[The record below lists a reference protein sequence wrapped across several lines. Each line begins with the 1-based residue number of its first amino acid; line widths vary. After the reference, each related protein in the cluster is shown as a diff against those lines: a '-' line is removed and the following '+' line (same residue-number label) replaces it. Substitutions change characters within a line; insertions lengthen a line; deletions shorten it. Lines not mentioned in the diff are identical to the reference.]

1 MLTFVS
7 FFDEELDRLFKLVLR
22 MGYQDDH
29 LTIVQYLMRGRSII
43 SSSKG
48 LQQMMT
54 IYNLQSFITLGNEDI
69 TFEDGQHDYVRNPIY
84 LLIQKGII

>member
-1 MLTFVS
+1 MMS
-7 FFDEELDRLFKLVLR
+7 C
-22 MGYQDDH
+22 QDDH
-29 LTIVQYLMRGRSII
+29 LTIVRYLMCGRSII

-48 LQQMMT
+48 SQRMMS
-54 IYNLQSFITLGNEDI
+54 IYNLQSFITLGNADI

>member
-1 MLTFVS
+1 MMS
-7 FFDEELDRLFKLVLR
+7 C
-22 MGYQDDH
+22 QDDH

-48 LQQMMT
+48 SQRMMS

-69 TFEDGQHDYVRNPIY
+69 TFENGQHDYVRNPIY
-84 LLIQKGII
+84 LIQKGII

>member
-1 MLTFVS
+1 MMS
-7 FFDEELDRLFKLVLR
+7 C
-22 MGYQDDH
+22 QDDH
-29 LTIVQYLMRGRSII
+29 LTIVRYLMRGRSII

-48 LQQMMT
+48 SQRMMS